1 MTFNLETIYNILL
14 LALEKIAT
22 IIYSAFNRP
31 FANILLQIY
40 PGLIMIGNIG
50 TIIKLF
56 HLDSKILRKNIL
68 FNKGDSLIQ
77 IIYLLFL
84 LVFISLILI
93 FDIDKK
99 TFDEKIIIFIY
110 KRKK

>member
-1 MTFNLETIYNILL
+1 
-14 LALEKIAT
+14 
-22 IIYSAFNRP
+22 
-31 FANILLQIY
+31 
-40 PGLIMIGNIG
+40 MIGNIG

-56 HLDSKILRKNIL
+56 HLDSKILGKNIF
-68 FNKGDSLIQ
+68 FNKGDSFIQ

-93 FDIDKK
+93 FDIDEN

>member
-56 HLDSKILRKNIL
+56 HLDSKILGKKVL
-68 FNKGDSLIQ
+68 FNKRDILIP

-93 FDIDKK
+93 FDIDKN